1 MIKQRKM
8 QERAEPCRMH
18 RCKCVTKPRWA
29 IPRTLGGTQSLFAVS
44 SVKLHLT
51 ASNTYTYIY
60 IHPFSKTSLFQNMY
74 IIYSIW
80 LCLFCACIFFFSTR
94 KDMYAYRKKNCKYW
108 PHHGAGIMCVYLAY
122 VFFRHSYKYMIY
134 ISEIAMFL

>member
-29 IPRTLGGTQSLFAVS
+29 IPRTLEGTQPLFAVS

-60 IHPFSKTSLFQNMY
+60 TPVFKNVAISKHVHHIQYMIMPFLRLHLFFQHQKRHVCISKKKLQVLATPRGWYNVCLSC
-74 IIYSIW
+74 
-80 LCLFCACIFFFSTR
+80 LCLFSAFIQ
-94 KDMYAYRKKNCKYW
+94 
-108 PHHGAGIMCVYLAY
+108 
-122 VFFRHSYKYMIY
+122 IY
-134 ISEIAMFL
+134 DIYF